1 MSTRAELK
9 ARARE
14 SIKGNIWKLFLALL
28 LVALVPAILGGISG
42 GMMAAG
48 GFLAFIG
55 GILYIAVIVVALAAS
70 IGYTKIMMK
79 VARNQEYD
87 IIKDTFN
94 KDNLKVFLPLLGL
107 AIVMCIFVT
116 IASIVVIPGIILAYS
131 YYFAP
136 YMTIENGKGA
146 SNLHDCR
153 MMMKG
158 HKWDL
163 FVLDL
168 TFIGWILLCG
178 ITFGI
183 AGIYVIP
190 YMTVTQINFYD
201 ELKALNANVV
211 E

>member
-14 SIKGNIWKLFLALL
+14 SIKGNVWKLLLALL
-28 LVALVPAILGGISG
+28 LVAVVPAIIGGISG
-42 GMMAAG
+42 AMMSAG
-48 GFLAFIG
+48 GFLMFLG
-55 GILYIAVIVVALAAS
+55 VILYFAVIAVALAAS

-94 KDNLKVFLPLLGL
+94 LDNLKVFLPLLGL
-107 AIVMCIFVT
+107 TIVMCIFVT
-116 IASIVVIPGIILAYS
+116 VASIIIIPGIILGYS

-136 YMTIENGKGA
+136 YMTIENGKGP

-168 TFIGWILLCG
+168 SFIGWMLLC
-178 ITFGI
+178 IVTLGI
-183 AGIYVIP
+183 ALIYVLP
-190 YMTVTQINFYD
+190 YMVVTQINFYD
-201 ELKALNANVV
+201 EVKALNANVV

>member
-14 SIKGNIWKLFLALL
+14 SIKGNIGKLFLALL
-28 LVALVPAILGGISG
+28 LVCIVPAILGGISG
-42 GMMAAG
+42 GIATK
-48 GFLAFIG
+48 G
-55 GILYIAVIVVALAAS
+55 GIFMVIGAVIYIIAMLIAIAAS
-70 IGYTKIMMK
+70 IGYTKVMLK

-87 IIKDTFN
+87 IINDIFN
-94 KDNLKVFLPLLGL
+94 KENLNLFLPLLGL
-107 AIVMCIFVT
+107 TIVMLIFVG
-116 IASIVVIPGIILAYS
+116 IASIVVIPGIILGYS

-158 HKWDL
+158 HKFDL
-163 FVLDL
+163 FVLEL
-168 TFIGWILLCG
+168 SFIGWILLCS
-178 ITFGI
+178 ITFGL

-201 ELKALNANVV
+201 EVKAHSNIEL
-211 E
+211 